1 MFSLSKMP
9 STASVLSAYTT
20 LTASA
25 VLLRTLVSE
34 VQNMTNQLIP
44 KNLQDKILSKVGI
57 FMGNYSSQMTL
68 IIEENNGLN
77 PNEIFEASKFYLSTI
92 VNHPSLQ
99 RVKISKAEKER
110 KFSVNISKDEK
121 LIDTFEG
128 VELIWE
134 LKIVESQKTN
144 SDDGYLSLE
153 KVEQIWYELSFLKS
167 NREMVLKT
175 YLPFILERSKAI
187 KEENKV
193 IKLSPLGSY
202 GWQSDLNVNL
212 DHPSTF
218 DTLAMDPQLKQKL
231 IDDLERFVR
240 RRDYYRRVGKAWK
253 RGYLLY
259 GPPGTGKSSL
269 IAAMANYLKFDIYD
283 MELTS
288 LHANSDFRTMLASTK
303 NRSIIVIED
312 IDCTIELQNRDDGSH
327 NYKDSESQVTLSGLL
342 NFIDGLWSC
351 CGDERIIV
359 FTTNFKERLD
369 PALIRPG
376 RMDMHIHMSYC
387 TPSGFKILAS
397 NYLGIKN
404 HWKFGEIEE
413 LITEVNVTP
422 AEIAEELM
430 KSDHA
435 DIALDELSSFLN
447 KKKEDCKSKIVVEN
461 EADKKGDEMN
471 KEQTDAKD
479 MRKRK
484 GNSRRGGRSRR
495 KIF

>member
-9 STASVLSAYTT
+9 STTSVLSAYTT

-25 VLLRTLVSE
+25 VLVRSLVAE

-44 KNLQDKILSKVGI
+44 KILQDKILSKFGI
-57 FMGNYSSQMTL
+57 FMGNLSCQMTL
-68 IIEENNGLN
+68 IIDENNGLT
-77 PNEIFEASKFYLSTI
+77 PNEVFEASKLYLGTI
-92 VNHPSLQ
+92 VSPSVQ
-99 RVKISKAEKER
+99 RVKISKAEREK

-144 SDDGYLSLE
+144 WDDGFFSLE
-153 KVEQIWYELSFLKS
+153 KVEQIWYEISFLKDYK
-167 NREMVLKT
+167 EMVLNT
-175 YLPFILERSKAI
+175 YLPFVLERSKAI
-187 KEENKV
+187 KEENKG

-202 GWQSDLNVNL
+202 DWESVNL

-231 IDDLERFVR
+231 MDDLERFVR

-283 MELTS
+283 MELSS
-288 LHANSDFRTMLASTK
+288 LRSNSDFRRMLISTK
-303 NRSIIVIED
+303 NKSIIVIED
-312 IDCTIELQNRDDGSH
+312 IDCTIDLQNRDDGAH
-327 NYKDSESQVTLSGLL
+327 NYNDSESQVTLSGLL
-342 NFIDGLWSC
+342 NFIDGLWSS
-351 CGDERIIV
+351 CGDEKIIV
-359 FTTNFKERLD
+359 FTTNFKEKLD

-387 TPSGFKILAS
+387 TASGFKILAS
-397 NYLGIKN
+397 NYLGLKD
-404 HWKFGEIEE
+404 HCKFVEIEE

-430 KSDHA
+430 KSDEA
-435 DIALDELSSFLN
+435 DIALDELIKFLN
-447 KKKEDCKSKIVVEN
+447 KKKEDCKQKIVEVDE
-461 EADKKGDEMN
+461 KGDEMN
-471 KEQTDAKD
+471 KEETDTKKI
-479 MRKRK
+479 RKGK
-484 GNSRRGGRSRR
+484 GNSRRRGSRR